1 MPIQKSLI
9 HLSGKLDDKIFFHRD
24 GKNLVRSAAEQ
35 YHLSENSVRSST
47 EFGRSS
53 AAAALVK
60 QALAPMVRST
70 ADNKFS
76 LRLTTTFRSI
86 ISTAYNRPKGER
98 EVHDGDISLLKDFQF
113 NRYRTSSGLCSVQP
127 LATINPA
134 EGIDISLPAFVP
146 DDVVTAPHQAVIMV
160 IQLSCCVCDF
170 TKTNGVVA
178 HAYDLPIYLYD
189 NFPGGELHFPVD
201 NIDNKV
207 LLAAI
212 GFSFTDENGLAFG
225 GRKYTAGSIIEAALV
240 RNGQIVS
247 FRYPEEK
254 PPPATQQPT
263 KNRVAWKIHGE

>member
-9 HLSGKLDDKIFFHRD
+9 NLSGKLDDKVFFHRN
-24 GKNLVRSAAEQ
+24 GKNLVRSDAEQ
-35 YHLSENSVRSST
+35 YHLSANSAKSGT
-47 EFGRSS
+47 EFGRAG
-53 AAAALVK
+53 AAASLVK
-60 QALAPMVRST
+60 KAFDPVLQSV
-70 ADNKFS
+70 ADNQFY
-76 LRLTTTFRSI
+76 LRLTACFRNI

-170 TKTNGVVA
+170 TKKNGVVA
-178 HAYDLPIYLYD
+178 RADDLPIYLYD

-240 RNGQIVS
+240 RNGQIVP
-247 FRYPEEK
+247 FRYPEEV